1 MIIRLNIKEDIL
13 MKKGLLLVMVIVMVF
28 SFAGCTKTPVVEETP
43 TDVVAIV
50 NGEEISIEEYNKN
63 FKILEYTYTSTY
75 GEEIWTEEYK
85 GRPLKEV
92 IIEEL
97 LNNLIKE
104 KLIANEVVKEGITVD
119 GEKVD
124 SFYADFIEGVE
135 ADENLN
141 AFYTEN
147 EISDEFIKEQIKMQL
162 LVDEYYKLVQD
173 EIAEDEVA
181 LEDIYENFKL
191 EVSARH
197 ILLTS
202 KEVAQ
207 AALSRVNKGEEDFGA
222 IAEEISEDPESAA
235 NGGDLGY
242 FARGTMTP
250 EFETAAFSLEKGEI
264 SGLVETG
271 YGFHIIKVEDYRTYN
286 SLLEEGI
293 NSDEEDMFKDY
304 IVSYLANESFD
315 ERISR
320 LYDSA
325 DIVKYMENI
334 QQ

>member
-1 MIIRLNIKEDIL
+1 MFRLNIKEDIL
-13 MKKGLLLVMVIVMVF
+13 MKKVLLLVLVIVMVF

-63 FKILEYTYTSTY
+63 FKILEYTYTLTY
-75 GEEIWTEEYK
+75 GEGIWTEEYNGK
-85 GRPLKEV
+85 PLKEV

-104 KLIANEVVKEGITVD
+104 KLISNEVVKEGITVD
-119 GEKVD
+119 AEKVD
-124 SFYADFIEGVE
+124 SFYADFIAGVE

-147 EISDEFIKEQIKMQL
+147 EITEGFIKEQIKMQL
-162 LVDEYYKLVQD
+162 LVDEYYKLVED
-173 EIAEDEVA
+173 EIAQDETT
-181 LEDIYENFKL
+181 LEDMYENFKL

-222 IAEEISEDPESAA
+222 IAQEISEDPGSAV

-242 FARGTMTP
+242 FARGTMVP
-250 EFETAAFSLEKGEI
+250 EFEIAAFSLEKGEV
-264 SGLVETG
+264 SDLVETD
-271 YGFHIIKVEDYRTYN
+271 YGFHIIKVENYRTFN

-293 NSDEEDMFKDY
+293 NSDEEDMFKNY

-315 ERISR
+315 ERISQ